1 MTPMAEF
8 DPDAPAGAES
18 GIYGLPHT
26 ADESRVILI
35 PVPWDATTSYRAG
48 AARGPAAILRASR
61 QVDLYD
67 VETGEPYAAGI
78 HMLDEDPRVQKLA
91 ADARAAAE
99 PVIRAGGAA
108 DAELAE
114 RLAVANELCAELDGW
129 VRAEVERWLD
139 RGKLVG
145 VVGGD
150 HSAPYGAIAALA
162 ARHPGMGV
170 LHIDA
175 HADLRQAYEGFAR
188 SHASIMYN
196 VMTQLQVSRL
206 VQVGIRDLGAAEQAF
221 IRDAGGRIVT
231 HYEPDLA
238 ALRFGGEPWADQCAR
253 ILAPLPDDVYLS
265 FDIDGLDP
273 VYCPNTGTPVPGGL
287 TFAQALYLLRALG
300 ESGRRIVGF
309 DLNEVAPGGPDDDW
323 DGNVGAR
330 LLYKMIG
337 WALRSQQRD

>member
-1 MTPMAEF
+1 MAF

-26 ADESRVILI
+26 ADEAKVILI

-48 AARGPAAILRASR
+48 TSRGPQAILRASK

-78 HMLDEDPRVQKLA
+78 HLLDEDPRVQKLA
-91 ADARAAAE
+91 QDARAAAE
-99 PVIRAGGAA
+99 PIIAAGGGG
-108 DAELAE
+108 DPE
-114 RLAVANELCAELDGW
+114 RLAAVNEMCAELNRW
-129 VRAEVERWLD
+129 VRGEAERWLE

-145 VVGGD
+145 VIGGD
-150 HSAPYGAIAALA
+150 HSAPFGLIAALV
-162 ARHPGMGV
+162 ARHPEMGI

-175 HADLRQAYEGFAR
+175 HADLRQAYEGFTF

-196 VMTQLQVSRL
+196 VMTDLGLKKL
-206 VQVGIRDLGAAEQAF
+206 VQVGIRDLGAAEMSF
-221 IRDAGGRIVT
+221 IRDAAGRVMT

-253 ILAPLPDDVYLS
+253 IIGPLPDEVYLS

-287 TFAQALYLLRALG
+287 SFAQALYLLRALG

-337 WALRSQQRD
+337 WTLRTQQKE